1 MSILNPP
8 CAADPEMDNSLARS
22 ACQHPEAFAVL
33 YQRHLL
39 KIYRYHLVQTG
50 NVADAQD
57 LTSQTFMAALEGIAG
72 FRGVGSFVGWLM
84 GIARRKRA
92 LFFRQR
98 KPEVSL
104 DVADN
109 HPGSDAP
116 AEQSVG
122 ERLQVEQIQRALRT
136 LSPDRAEALS
146 LCVFG
151 ELTAAE
157 AGRVLGKS
165 EAAVKMLVF
174 RGLRDLRPQLAH
186 SLEDLV

>member
-1 MSILNPP
+1 MSTLNLP
-8 CAADPEMDNSLARS
+8 CAADPEMDNTLARS
-22 ACQHPEAFAVL
+22 ACQHPEAFAAL

-72 FRGVGSFVGWLM
+72 FRGAGSFVAWLM
-84 GIARRKRA
+84 GIARRKCA

-104 DVADN
+104 ETAGDQPGLDV
-109 HPGSDAP
+109 P

-136 LSPDRAEALS
+136 LKPDRAEALV
-146 LCVFG
+146 LCLFG

-174 RGLRDLRPQLAH
+174 RGLRDLRPQLAQ
-186 SLEDLV
+186 SLEELL

>member
-1 MSILNPP
+1 MSALNLPS
-8 CAADPEMDNSLARS
+8 AADLEMDNTLARS

-39 KIYRYHLVQTG
+39 KIYRYHLARTG

-72 FRGVGSFVGWLM
+72 FRGAGSFVAWLM
-84 GIARRKRA
+84 GIARRKCA

-98 KPEVSL
+98 KLEVSL
-104 DVADN
+104 DVADD
-109 HPGSDAP
+109 HPDQGIP
-116 AEQSVG
+116 AEQTVG
-122 ERLQVEQIQRALRT
+122 ERLNVEKIQRALRS
-136 LSPDRAEALS
+136 LSPDRAEAIL
-146 LCVFG
+146 LCLFG

-157 AGRVLGKS
+157 AGHVLGKS

-174 RGLRDLRPQLAH
+174 RGLRDLRPQLAQ
-186 SLEDLV
+186 SLEDLL

>member
-1 MSILNPP
+1 MSTLNPP

-33 YQRHLL
+33 YLRHLL

-72 FRGVGSFVGWLM
+72 FRGAGSFIGWLM

-104 DVADN
+104 DVADDR
-109 HPGSDAP
+109 PGSDVP

>member
-1 MSILNPP
+1 MSTLNLP
-8 CAADPEMDNSLARS
+8 CAADPEMDNTLARS
-22 ACQHPEAFAVL
+22 ACQHPEAFAAL

-50 NVADAQD
+50 NVSDAQD
-57 LTSQTFMAALEGIAG
+57 LTSQTFMAALEGIAS
-72 FRGVGSFVGWLM
+72 FRGAGSFVAWLM
-84 GIARRKRA
+84 GIARRKCA

-104 DVADN
+104 EAVDN
-109 HPGSDAP
+109 QPGPEAP
-116 AEQSVG
+116 AEQRVG
-122 ERLQVEQIQRALRT
+122 ERLQVQQIQRALRT
-136 LSPDRAEALS
+136 LKPDRAEALV
-146 LCVFG
+146 LCLFG

-174 RGLRDLRPQLAH
+174 RGLRDLRPQLAQ
-186 SLEDLV
+186 SLEELL

>member
-1 MSILNPP
+1 MSTLKLSSVV
-8 CAADPEMDNSLARS
+8 DPEMDISLARS
-22 ACQHPEAFAVL
+22 ACQQPEAFATL

-39 KIYRYHLVQTG
+39 KIYRYHLAQTG
-50 NVADAQD
+50 NEVDAQD

-72 FRGVGSFVGWLM
+72 FRGAGSFVAWLM
-84 GIARRKRA
+84 GIARRKCA

-104 DVADN
+104 EAVDN
-109 HPGSDAP
+109 QPGSEAP
-116 AEQSVG
+116 AEQRVG
-122 ERLQVEQIQRALRT
+122 ERLQMQQIQRVLRT
-136 LSPDRAEALS
+136 LSPDRAEAIA

-165 EAAVKMLVF
+165 DAAVKMLVF
-174 RGLRDLRPQLAH
+174 RGLRDLRPQLAQN
-186 SLEDLV
+186 LEETL

>member
-1 MSILNPP
+1 MSTSKLLS
-8 CAADPEMDNSLARS
+8 AVDPEMDETLARS
-22 ACQHPEAFAVL
+22 ACQHPEAFGTL

-39 KIYRYHLVQTG
+39 KVYHYHLAQTG

-57 LTSQTFMAALEGIAG
+57 LTSQTFVAALEGIAG
-72 FRGVGSFVGWLM
+72 FRGAGSFIAWLM
-84 GIARRKRA
+84 GIARHKCA

-104 DVADN
+104 EVVDDEPAS
-109 HPGSDAP
+109 GIP

-122 ERLQVEQIQRALRT
+122 EHLQIEQIQHALRT
-136 LSPDRAEALS
+136 LSADRAEALA
-146 LCVFG
+146 LCLFA

-157 AGRVLGKS
+157 AGRLLGKS

-174 RGLRDLRPQLAH
+174 RGLRDLRPLLAR
-186 SLEDLV
+186 SLEELV

>member
-1 MSILNPP
+1 MSTLNLPS
-8 CAADPEMDNSLARS
+8 AADLEMDNTLARS

-39 KIYRYHLVQTG
+39 KIYRYHLARTG

-57 LTSQTFMAALEGIAG
+57 LTSQTFMAALEGIAS
-72 FRGVGSFVGWLM
+72 FHNTGSFVAWLM
-84 GIARRKRA
+84 GIARHKCA

-104 DVADN
+104 EVVDDRPA
-109 HPGSDAP
+109 SDIP

-122 ERLQVEQIQRALRT
+122 ERLQIEQIQRALRT
-136 LSPDRAEALS
+136 LGPDRAEALV
-146 LCVFG
+146 LCLFSD
-151 ELTAAE
+151 LTASE

-174 RGLRDLRPQLAH
+174 RGLHDLRSQLAQR
-186 SLEDLV
+186 LEELI

>member
-1 MSILNPP
+1 MSTLNPP

-72 FRGVGSFVGWLM
+72 FRGAGSFIGWLM

-104 DVADN
+104 DVADDR
-109 HPGSDAP
+109 PGSDVP

>member
-1 MSILNPP
+1 MSTLNLPS
-8 CAADPEMDNSLARS
+8 AVEPEMDNTLARS
-22 ACQHPEAFAVL
+22 ACQRPEAFAAL

-39 KIYRYHLVQTG
+39 KIYRYHLAQTG

-72 FRGVGSFVGWLM
+72 FRGAGSFVAWLM
-84 GIARRKRA
+84 GIARRKCA

-104 DVADN
+104 DVADDQ
-109 HPGSDAP
+109 PGSNFP
-116 AEQSVG
+116 AEQMVG
-122 ERLQVEQIQRALRT
+122 ERLQMEQIQRALHT
-136 LSPDRAEALS
+136 LSPDRSEALA
-146 LCVFG
+146 LCLFG
-151 ELTAAE
+151 ELSAAE

-174 RGLRDLRPQLAH
+174 RGLRDLRPQLAQ
-186 SLEDLV
+186 SLEELL

>member
-1 MSILNPP
+1 MSTLNLP
-8 CAADPEMDNSLARS
+8 CAADPETDNTLARS
-22 ACQHPEAFAVL
+22 ACQRPEAFAVL

-39 KIYRYHLVQTG
+39 KIYRYHLVKTG

-57 LTSQTFMAALEGIAG
+57 LTSQTFMAALEGIGG
-72 FRGVGSFVGWLM
+72 FRGAGSFVGWLM
-84 GIARRKRA
+84 GIARRKCA

-104 DVADN
+104 DVAEAR
-109 HPGSDAP
+109 PGTDVP

-122 ERLQVEQIQRALRT
+122 ERLRVEQIQRALCNI
-136 LSPDRAEALS
+136 SPDRAEALT

-174 RGLRDLRPQLAH
+174 RGLRDLRPQLAQ
-186 SLEDLV
+186 SLEDLL